1 MAASVAPVV
10 KLDKTRGTVPVKAMA
25 GPAGSTARLSVR
37 ARVSGKWVVVGK
49 TAYEVAGA
57 KATTVK
63 VRVTKKWRQ
72 ALDGKRVKAKLLAK
86 VSAPSGDTATT
97 AATFALKG

>member
-1 MAASVAPVV
+1 MATSVAPVV

-72 ALDGKRVKAKLLAK
+72 ALDGKRVKAKLARQGHR
-86 VSAPSGDTATT
+86 PER
-97 AATFALKG
+97 